1 VSERSE
7 SDGKSW
13 REHVRKTY
21 ESNATIF
28 LSFSP
33 HRCEFIE
40 AIEEGSRHLLVGA
53 IRIIDP
59 RSNGVFF
66 SNDVAT
72 LFERFAAPLQI

>member
-1 VSERSE
+1 
-7 SDGKSW
+7 
-13 REHVRKTY
+13 VRKTY
-21 ESNATIF
+21 ESNTTIF

-40 AIEEGSRHLLVGA
+40 AIEEGSRHLLVRA

-66 SNDVAT
+66 
-72 LFERFAAPLQI
+72 LMMWPLSLNVLQPLYRYRNL